1 MITTEELKAML
12 SDDDRKILTAYA
24 DAGMKPRTA
33 SKVVHYCECVVHRKL
48 TNIYRK
54 TGIDPRA
61 FRELAILIDAIERGG
76 EGNDSR

>member
-1 MITTEELKAML
+1 MTTEELKAML

-24 DAGMKPRTA
+24 DSGMKPRTA

-61 FRELAILIDAIERGG
+61 FRELAVLINAIEGG
-76 EGNDSR
+76 EENDSR